1 MDDFKKRFEE
11 ELDEMEKRFKE
22 ELDEIEKRFKEELNI
37 ELRKLEKCQRICF
50 ALYMVGIILWL
61 LGVHMTQT

>member
-1 MDDFKKRFEE
+1 MDDLKKRLEE

-22 ELDEIEKRFKEELNI
+22 ELKIEF
-37 ELRKLEKCQRICF
+37 RKLEKCLRICF

-61 LGVHMTQT
+61 LGVHMT